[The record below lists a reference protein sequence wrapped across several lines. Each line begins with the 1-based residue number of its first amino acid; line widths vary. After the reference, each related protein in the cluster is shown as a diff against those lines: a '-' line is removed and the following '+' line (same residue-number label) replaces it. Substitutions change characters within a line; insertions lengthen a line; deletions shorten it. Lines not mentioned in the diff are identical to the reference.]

1 MHSIKPR
8 SDWPVGVP
16 AAVAANCLETPE
28 RLPKIARFFIDGLLA
43 L

>member
-8 SDWPVGVP
+8 SGWPVGVP

-28 RLPKIARFFIDGLLA
+28 RSCKVARFFIDRLLA